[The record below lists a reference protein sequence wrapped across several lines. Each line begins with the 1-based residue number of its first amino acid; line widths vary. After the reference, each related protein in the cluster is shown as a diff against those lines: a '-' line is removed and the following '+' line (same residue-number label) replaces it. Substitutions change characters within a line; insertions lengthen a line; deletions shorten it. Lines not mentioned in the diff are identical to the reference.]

1 MGYNRADFVRIKA
14 EYLEKYLK
22 ARNDADLRAQEVY
35 LKIPRV
41 REIDKMLSGT
51 ALEIMSAVASGKDTA
66 SSALEKIKARNDEL
80 VAERDALLKEAGY
93 PASYTDVHYEC
104 SKCDDSGYVDGKM
117 CECMKRALVMAGYES
132 SGLGRLIAKQ
142 SFDNF
147 SLDYYKAGG
156 ANYDNMKMYYESL
169 RAFAQGF
176 SEGTCKNFLL
186 IGGTGLGKTHIS
198 TAVAKT
204 VIEKGFDVLYVSAID
219 MFSDFEKKQFGGGE
233 DNTQRYFECDLLI
246 IDDLGTELTN
256 QFTVSCLYNVINSRI
271 NTARSTFI
279 NTNLSKRE
287 IEAKYAER
295 ITSRL
300 FGEYYPLLFSGVD
313 IRKQKMQG

>member
-41 REIDKMLSGT
+41 RAIDKMLSGT

-104 SKCDDSGYVDGKM
+104 SRCDDSGYVDGKM
-117 CECMKRALVMAGYES
+117 CDCMKRALVMAGYES

-147 SLDYYKAGG
+147 SLDYYKVGG

-176 SEGTCKNFLL
+176 SEETSKNFLL

-233 DNTQRYFECDLLI
+233 DNTQRYFDCDLLI

-271 NTARSTFI
+271 NTSRSTFI

>member
-41 REIDKMLSGT
+41 RAIDKMLSGT

-104 SKCDDSGYVDGKM
+104 SRCDDSGYVDGKM
-117 CECMKRALVMAGYES
+117 CDCMKRALVMAGYES

-147 SLDYYKAGG
+147 SLDYYKVCG

-176 SEGTCKNFLL
+176 SEGTSKNFLL

-271 NTARSTFI
+271 NTSRSTFI

>member
-41 REIDKMLSGT
+41 RAIDKMLSGT

-147 SLDYYKAGG
+147 SLDYYKVGG

-169 RAFAQGF
+169 RTFAQGF